1 MAKYMSPVRVNEDGY
16 ELHFPPP
23 TGLGDLPYGIPN
35 PFGESSNQLFPLGT
49 ELVYGLRTFRYAKMG
64 SVAGAV
70 GSIYQRVVPLAGH
83 IDEVI
88 SSPAIGATTISFTP
102 NTVTTDDL
110 ALDELAD
117 GYIYMNGTEA
127 GLGQMYRIKSHPAI
141 TGATSGVITL
151 WDAIRV
157 APHADLTATVIHNP
171 YRNVIIH
178 PSPATARM
186 VGVCP
191 IAVTANY
198 YFWIQTKGL
207 SPVLVDGTTI
217 VAGEFVIASPG
228 TVGGTGVDGACSK
241 LVPTEA
247 APPTGGN
254 RQVIGIVEVVVAA
267 ADYALINLQLD

>member
-1 MAKYMSPVRVNEDGY
+1 MTKYLTPVRVNEDGY

-23 TGLGDLPYGIPN
+23 TGLSDLPYGIPA
-35 PFGESSNQLFPLGT
+35 PFGESSVQLFPLGA
-49 ELVYGLRTFRYAKMG
+49 ELVYGLRTFRYCKMG
-64 SVAGAV
+64 AVAGAP
-70 GSIYQRVVPLAGH
+70 GKLYQRVVPLAGH

-102 NTVTTDDL
+102 AVETTDDL
-110 ALDELAD
+110 ALNELAD
-117 GYIYMNGTEA
+117 GYIFTNGTEA

-141 TGATSGVITL
+141 VGAVSGVLTL

-178 PSPATARM
+178 PSPPTARL

-191 IAVTANY
+191 MAVTANY

-207 SPVLVDGTTI
+207 CPVLVDGTTI
-217 VAGEFVIASPG
+217 VQGEFVVASPG
-228 TVGGTGVDGACSK
+228 TVGGTGVDGAVG
-241 LVPTEA
+241 LRVLTEA
-247 APPTGGN
+247 TPPTGGN
-254 RQVIGIVEVVVAA
+254 RQIVGVVEIVVAA
-267 ADYALINLQLD
+267 ADYALIDLMLE